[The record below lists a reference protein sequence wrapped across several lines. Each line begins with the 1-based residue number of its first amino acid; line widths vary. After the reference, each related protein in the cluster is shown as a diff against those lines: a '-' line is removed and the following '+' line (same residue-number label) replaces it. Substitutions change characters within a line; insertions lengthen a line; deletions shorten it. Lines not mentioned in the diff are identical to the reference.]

1 MVTFATKPRTLN
13 FELFIARGILSKD
26 KNNFSRP
33 IVRISIISIALGLAM
48 MIMSLA
54 ITSGFKD
61 AISQKVIGF
70 GSHVK
75 ITNFDLNKSCEL
87 SPIDRNQAFY
97 PSLAD
102 SAGIRHIQVFAT
114 KLGLVRSKDQT
125 HGVVLKGI
133 WTDFDWAFFKENIVE
148 GVLININP
156 EKRTNDILISRRI
169 ANKLNYAIGDDLCI
183 YFKNPDEIS
192 FRGRKL
198 TIKGIYETGLEEFDD
213 WFVIGDIRHIQRLN
227 KWDEN
232 QVSGFEVFVDDFR
245 NMTGTYETVYNT
257 IPYQMNAE
265 SIQDLYPQIFDWLD
279 LQDINVII
287 ILVLMIAV
295 SIINMVSTLLILIL
309 EKTNIIGIL
318 KALGT
323 KNTSVRKIFLYNAVH
338 IIGRGLFWGN
348 LFGFIIAILQQQ
360 FGFIHLDQKSYYV
373 STVPIQLE
381 LLPIL
386 LLNIGVVAICLL
398 FLLVPSFVI
407 TTISP
412 VKVIRWD

>member
-1 MVTFATKPRTLN
+1 MVIFATKLSILN

-33 IVRISIISIALGLAM
+33 IVRISIISIALGLAV

-75 ITNFDLNKSCEL
+75 ITSFDLNKSFES

-102 SAGIRHIQVFAT
+102 STGIRHIQVFAT
-114 KLGLVRSKDQT
+114 KSGLAKSEDQI

-133 WTDFDWAFFKENIVE
+133 WTDFDWAFFNENIVE
-148 GVLININP
+148 GEPINIDP
-156 EKRTNDILISRRI
+156 EKRTDDILVSKRI
-169 ANKLNYAIGDDLCI
+169 ANKLNYTIGDDLRI
-183 YFKNPDEIS
+183 YFINPDEIS
-192 FRGRKL
+192 PRGRKF

-213 WFVIGDIRHIQRLN
+213 LFVIGDIRHIQRLN

-232 QVSGFEVFVDDFR
+232 QVSGFEVFVDDFK
-245 NMTGTYETVYNT
+245 NMAGAYETVYNT

-265 SIQDLYPQIFDWLD
+265 SIQDMYPQIFDWLD

-287 ILVLMIAV
+287 IMVLMIAV
-295 SIINMVSTLLILIL
+295 ATINMVSTLLILIL
-309 EKTNIIGIL
+309 EKTNMIGIL

-348 LFGFIIAILQQQ
+348 LFGLTIAILQQQ
-360 FGFIHLDQKSYYV
+360 FGFIHLDQESYYV

-386 LLNIGVVAICLL
+386 LLNIGILAICVL

-407 TTISP
+407 TKISP
-412 VKVIRWD
+412 VKAIRWE